1 MGTLARELSLGQS
14 SDPFAEPPQAAEG
27 SLHLLATLVELK
39 RFSFLLFFSRFL
51 ALRVIADPEGS
62 SYAVD
67 LADTH
72 AQIKT
77 RSQGRLNR

>member
-1 MGTLARELSLGQS
+1 LSPGQLG
-14 SDPFAEPPQAAEG
+14 DPFAEPPQAAAG
-27 SLHLLATLVELK
+27 NLHLLATLVELK
-39 RFSFLLFFSRFL
+39 RFSLLLFLSRLL
-51 ALRVIADPEGS
+51 ALRVIADPEGC

-77 RSQGRLNR
+77 LSQSRLNR